1 MLPQGGCRV
10 ILEGMNTRQMLDDAE
25 AGQDLA
31 FDVLAQRCPSRPV
44 LEHVTG
50 RWGTLVLI
58 ALRESPAR
66 FNELRRRVGGVSEK
80 MLAQSLHALER
91 DGFLTREVHST
102 IPPRVEYS
110 LTPLGAQTTEKLW
123 ELVVHLEDSMAHV
136 IESQQAYD
144 ATNAEA

>member
-1 MLPQGGCRV
+1 MDTQ
-10 ILEGMNTRQMLDDAE
+10 QMLGDAE
-25 AGQDLA
+25 ASQEFA

-44 LEHVTG
+44 LEHITG

-66 FNELRRRVGGVSEK
+66 FNELRRRVDGVSEK

-91 DGFLTREVHST
+91 DGFVAREVHST

-110 LTPLGAQTTEKLW
+110 LTALGTQTAAKLW
-123 ELVVHLEDSMAHV
+123 ALVELLEDAMPQV
-136 IESQQAYD
+136 IEAQQSYD
-144 ATNAEA
+144 AANAGA